1 MTTSLMISGH
11 LGHVIFKHL
20 LERGF
25 DIQAVFTNKGSD
37 AIIDLAREKSLPLF
51 VGNPRKGRTTEFIQN
66 IECDVLLSVNYLFII
81 EQDLIDLPH
90 QYAINIHGSLLP
102 KYRGRTPHV
111 WAIINGE
118 KETGI
123 TAHLIDK
130 EVDNGDIIQQVKV
143 PITPTDTGADILKKY
158 KALYPRLAESILN
171 SVENNTIKFTPQE
184 KENAIYF
191 GKRTPADGQ
200 IIWDWGKERIQNWVR
215 AQAKPYPGAFTFFGE
230 HKIIAHKAIFSDLGF
245 NYEQKNG
252 EILQLNDQSITVK
265 TPNGA
270 LTLQNLETNG
280 LDRSII
286 KIGMILK

>member
-1 MTTSLMISGH
+1 MTTSLMVSGH

-25 DIQAVFTNKGSD
+25 DIQAVFTNRGSD

-51 VGNPRKGRTTEFIQN
+51 VGNPRKGRATEFIQN
-66 IECDVLLSVNYLFII
+66 IRCDVLLSVNYLFII
-81 EQDLIDLPH
+81 EQDLIDLPR

-102 KYRGRTPHV
+102 KYRG
-111 WAIINGE
+111 
-118 KETGI
+118 
-123 TAHLIDK
+123 
-130 EVDNGDIIQQVKV
+130 V

-158 KALYPRLAESILN
+158 EVLYPGLAESVLN
-171 SVENNTIKFTPQE
+171 SVKNNTINFMPQK

-215 AQAKPYPGAFTFFGE
+215 AQAKPYPGAFTFFDE
-230 HKIIAHKAIFSDLGF
+230 HKIIAHKAVFSDLGF

-252 EILQLNDQSITVK
+252 EILQLNNQSITVK

-270 LTLQNLETNG
+270 LTLENLETNG
-280 LDRSII
+280 LDRSKI
-286 KIGMILK
+286 KVGAILK